1 MEGTRPCGN
10 STSNF
15 DLTLTNIEAPD
26 RRQRRT
32 PGLLPD
38 FAANLALHYRLWTGV
53 WYPRKH
59 INHESVWKLGQC
71 LQQDHGARQQ
81 PIFQYI
87 RDFDNSTRKLV
98 SLPLGCPGYTY
109 EHILLACH
117 LIAETRPLECVPN
130 QDIFISPMFPSTT
143 CSVAQLLSS
152 IGRLGRT
159 LYGNISHADGSQM
172 ASTSSSHLR
181 NEVLVPKGGRSD
193 VA

>member
-1 MEGTRPCGN
+1 MRGSMLYWRPANSGDLSDSAFSWRYQTLQRTLRY
-10 STSNF
+10 STSGPVF
-15 DLTLTNIEAPD
+15 GIRGKTLTM
-26 RRQRRT
+26 
-32 PGLLPD
+32 
-38 FAANLALHYRLWTGV
+38 NLSG
-53 WYPRKH
+53 
-59 INHESVWKLGQC
+59 
-71 LQQDHGARQQ
+71 QQDHGARQQ